1 MYFYIENVFQLM
13 NPQPLLPLSA
23 LGIYFHAIYISLTFG
38 LPVAIGQMLWK
49 YWRTWNP
56 YY

>member
-1 MYFYIENVFQLM
+1 M